1 MEIFKLDL
9 NILLKSKLIRNF
21 LILERL
27 VPWDKNW
34 DSSLDMLTIKIMLA
48 PWSSPSW
55 EHVPPALLT
64 LTSMKV
70 MIHLMA
76 TCHQ

>member
-9 NILLKSKLIRNF
+9 NFLLKSKLIHNF

-48 PWSSPSW
+48 P
-55 EHVPPALLT
+55 
-64 LTSMKV
+64 
-70 MIHLMA
+70 
-76 TCHQ
+76 